1 VIIECQTLYTAAY
14 RAADHILH
22 SKAMKHME
30 HTTSKKRILIVEDD
44 AEVLKTFSSLL
55 SRSGYEVMTASAAM
69 PAFFRVIQTRPD
81 LILADLRMP
90 MMNGL
95 EMIGQFKA
103 HEDTRDIP
111 VVVVTGSAS
120 EESRAA
126 AFKAGCAGF
135 LTKPIE
141 PVEFL
146 AQIKKFLPGAKPRQ
160 P

>member
-1 VIIECQTLYTAAY
+1 MNKE
-14 RAADHILH
+14 
-22 SKAMKHME
+22 MKHME

-44 AEVLKTFSSLL
+44 PEMMKLFSFLL
-55 SRSGYEVMTASAAM
+55 TRSGYEVMTASSGM
-69 PAFFRVIQTRPD
+69 PALFGVIRTPPD
-81 LILADLRMP
+81 LILADLQMP

-111 VVVVTGSAS
+111 VVVVTGFDS

-135 LTKPIE
+135 LTKPIK

-146 AQIKKFLPGAKPRQ
+146 AQIQKFLTGAKPKQ

>member
-1 VIIECQTLYTAAY
+1 MVYQAVNY
-14 RAADHILH
+14 ILP
-22 SKAMKHME
+22 SREMKPME

-44 AEVLKTFSSLL
+44 PAVTKAFSSLL
-55 SRSGYEVMTASAAM
+55 ARNGYEVMTASAAM
-69 PAFFRVIQTRPD
+69 PAFFRVIQNRPD

-95 EMIGQFKA
+95 EMIGQFKI

-111 VVVVTGSAS
+111 VVVVTGSTS

-141 PVEFL
+141 AVEFL
-146 AQIKKFLPGAKPRQ
+146 AQIKKFLSGAKPMQ

>member
-1 VIIECQTLYTAAY
+1 
-14 RAADHILH
+14 
-22 SKAMKHME
+22 
-30 HTTSKKRILIVEDD
+30 
-44 AEVLKTFSSLL
+44 
-55 SRSGYEVMTASAAM
+55 
-69 PAFFRVIQTRPD
+69 VIQTPPD
-81 LILADLRMP
+81 LILADLQMP
-90 MMNGL
+90 KMNGW
-95 EMIGQFKA
+95 EMIAQFKA

-141 PVEFL
+141 PAEFL
-146 AQIKKFLPGAKPRQ
+146 AQIQKFLQGAKPQQ

>member
-1 VIIECQTLYTAAY
+1 MSCGYVRIKWRARKIE
-14 RAADHILH
+14 
-22 SKAMKHME
+22 HME

-44 AEVLKTFSSLL
+44 PEVMKTYSSLL
-55 SRSGYEVMTASAAM
+55 TSSGYEVMTASSAM
-69 PAFFRVIQTRPD
+69 PALFRVIQTPPD
-81 LILADLRMP
+81 LILADLQMP

-103 HEDTRDIP
+103 HEDTRGIP

-120 EESRAA
+120 EESREA
-126 AFKAGCAGF
+126 AFKAGCAGY

-146 AQIKKFLPGAKPRQ
+146 AQIQKFLSGAKPGQ